1 MPLRPLTVAFYA
13 RPVLRVARDCIGKHL
28 VHDTPEGRVV
38 GRIVEAEAYRGP
50 EDRAAHSFGGRRT
63 ARTEVM
69 FGPPGLAYVFFV
81 YGLHHQMNLV
91 TTAVGMP
98 HAVLLRAVEPVEG
111 AELMAARRG
120 ISMGRRQLT
129 NGPGKLCQAFA
140 IDRSANGVDLTRPP
154 LYLCEGASPRRVAR
168 ATRVGIDYAGEWTAR
183 LWRFYDPESR
193 YVSVPAARAPAG
205 AVPVSPR
212 RLGSRDEASA
222 SRGALTPAGS
232 APLPLGA
239 RRRHRA
245 GDAPE

>member
-1 MPLRPLTVAFYA
+1 MHLRPLTYAFYA

-50 EDRAAHSFGGRRT
+50 EDRAAHSYGGRRT
-63 ARTEVM
+63 TRTEVM

-81 YGLHHQMNLV
+81 YGLHHQVNLV

-120 ISMGRRQLT
+120 ISASRRELT

-140 IDRSANGVDLTRPP
+140 IDRAANGADLTRPP
-154 LYLCEGASPRRVAR
+154 LFLAEGPSCKVAR
-168 ATRVGIDYAGEWTAR
+168 SARIGIDYAGEWAAR
-183 LWRFYDPESR
+183 PWRFYDPASR
-193 YVSVPAARAPAG
+193 YVSRPTIPTI
-205 AVPVSPR
+205 
-212 RLGSRDEASA
+212 
-222 SRGALTPAGS
+222 TPAGS
-232 APLPLGA
+232 VPLPPVA
-239 RRRHRA
+239 RRRARA
-245 GDAPE
+245 NGAPG